1 MSIVRYTNKKTGRV
15 TIYESTSC
23 YDPVK
28 KTSRPKR
35 KYIGYEDPITKE
47 FIPSSG
53 KPGRKKRPENETH
66 GTGGAYQEQYKR
78 ALAELQKQRE
88 ENQKLTDQVR
98 TLTNQNKA
106 LQKAADRF
114 SKTVNEIIHD
124 GKM

>member
-15 TIYESTSC
+15 SIYESTSC

-53 KPGRKKRPENETH
+53 KPGRKKKTNPDVSGSSTAEPYREQYERAMSELNKQRSENMKLKNENEQLLKQFIEVQKV
-66 GTGGAYQEQYKR
+66 ADD
-78 ALAELQKQRE
+78 LA
-88 ENQKLTDQVR
+88 
-98 TLTNQNKA
+98 A
-106 LQKAADRF
+106 M
-114 SKTVNEIIHD
+114 IH
-124 GKM
+124 KITS

>member
-15 TIYESTSC
+15 SIYESTSC

-53 KPGRKKRPENETH
+53 KPGRKKKTNPDVSGSSTAEPYREQYERAMSGLNKQRSENMKLKNENEQLLKQFIEVQKV
-66 GTGGAYQEQYKR
+66 ADD
-78 ALAELQKQRE
+78 LA
-88 ENQKLTDQVR
+88 
-98 TLTNQNKA
+98 A
-106 LQKAADRF
+106 M
-114 SKTVNEIIHD
+114 IH
-124 GKM
+124 KITS